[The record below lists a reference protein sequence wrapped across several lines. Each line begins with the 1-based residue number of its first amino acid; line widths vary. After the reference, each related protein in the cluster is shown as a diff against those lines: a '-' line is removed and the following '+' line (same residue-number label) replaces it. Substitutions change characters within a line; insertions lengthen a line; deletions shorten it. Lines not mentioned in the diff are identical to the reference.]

1 MAPAMHLTTTAI
13 VCALRQHG
21 EHGVVAR
28 LMTGEAGLVPGYV
41 RGGRSRRLRPV
52 LLPGNLVAAE
62 FRARSDEQLA
72 TLTVE
77 LAHSRAPLIGEP
89 LAAAAIEWACALTA
103 TVLSEQH
110 PYPRIFEAL
119 GGLLGAIE
127 AAPSVRGW
135 ASSLVRY
142 ELLLLAELGFGL
154 DLSRCAATGA
164 TDELIWVSPKSGM
177 AVSRAAGEPYADKL
191 LALPKFVADGGQAGW
206 NDIFAGL
213 HLTKHFLERDLL
225 EGRRAEVL
233 AARGRLEDRLRRAAG

>member
-1 MAPAMHLTTTAI
+1 VHLATTAI

-28 LMTGEAGLVPGYV
+28 LMTAEAGLVPGYV
-41 RGGRSRRLRPV
+41 RGGRSRRLRPILV
-52 LLPGNLVAAE
+52 PGNRVAAE
-62 FRARSDEQLA
+62 FRARTEEQLA

-77 LAHSRAPLIGEP
+77 LVTSRAPLLGEP

-119 GGLLGAIE
+119 DGLLGAIE

-135 ASSLVRY
+135 AAALVRY

-154 DLSRCAATGA
+154 DLSRCAATGS
-164 TDELIWVSPKSGM
+164 TEDLVWVSPKSGM
-177 AVSRAAGEPYADKL
+177 AVSHAAGEPYAGKL
-191 LALPKFVADGGQAGW
+191 LALPQFIAEGGQGDW
-206 NDIFAGL
+206 DDIFAGL
-213 HLTKHFLERDLL
+213 RLTRHFLERDLL

-233 AARGRLEDRLRRAAG
+233 AARERLEDRLRRAAG

>member
-1 MAPAMHLTTTAI
+1 MHLSTTAI

-28 LMTGEAGLVPGYV
+28 LMTTEAGLVPGYV

-52 LLPGNLVAAE
+52 LMPGNRVAAE
-62 FRARSDEQLA
+62 FRARTEEQLA

-77 LAHSRAPLIGEP
+77 LVTSRAPLLGEP

-110 PYPRIFEAL
+110 PYPRIHQAL
-119 GGLLGAIE
+119 DGLLNAIE

-135 ASSLVRY
+135 AAALVRY

-154 DLSRCAATGA
+154 DLSQCAATGG
-164 TDELIWVSPKSGM
+164 TEELIWVSPKSGM
-177 AVSRAAGEPYADKL
+177 AVSRSAGEPYARQL
-191 LALPKFVADGGQAGW
+191 LALPRFIAEGGQAHW
-206 NDIFAGL
+206 DDIFAGL
-213 HLTKHFLERDLL
+213 RLTQHFLERDLL

-233 AARGRLEDRLRRAAG
+233 AARERLEDRLKRAAW